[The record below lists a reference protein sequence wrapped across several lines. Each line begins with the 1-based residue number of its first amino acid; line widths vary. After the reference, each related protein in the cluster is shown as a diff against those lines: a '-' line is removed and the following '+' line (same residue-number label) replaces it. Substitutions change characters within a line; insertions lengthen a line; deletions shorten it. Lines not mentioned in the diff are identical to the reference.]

1 MVFVNIVRTFSE
13 KQECDRIFSIFWR
26 EWGSKWGSRWGQGL
40 VSRRRTTPDPI
51 ETPMDPHNPQK
62 VEKIR
67 SHSWFEKIRT
77 MLTQIFLQR
86 EPISAQFSYF
96 VHIQGWRT
104 RGSGEGGSDPL
115 ELGIYI
121 ETILEISF
129 YIIFRPPRQNTF
141 RGELQLWNAPPVPR
155 SLSNS
160 I

>member
-13 KQECDRIFSIFWR
+13 KQGYDRIFSILCG

-77 MLTQIFLQR
+77 MLTQIFL
-86 EPISAQFSYF
+86 
-96 VHIQGWRT
+96 
-104 RGSGEGGSDPL
+104 
-115 ELGIYI
+115 
-121 ETILEISF
+121 
-129 YIIFRPPRQNTF
+129 
-141 RGELQLWNAPPVPR
+141 
-155 SLSNS
+155 
-160 I
+160 